1 MTKHAYVFFGRLNP
15 PQIGHGKL
23 LEQIKSIPEDNR
35 FIFLSHT
42 QDSTK
47 NPLSWDIKVDAVER
61 GFGVKVR
68 RDQNVKNPF
77 QAIEAA
83 QKEGFDEITLLIGAD
98 RVETFKKMMQS
109 FTRQYPDVVVHVK
122 PNGEERFTDE
132 SGREYSAT
140 RMREDVKTNNIEDF
154 LKIAPPGLSKT
165 EKLELMQNVKNGLGE
180 QNNMTGAIIS
190 EGGNMFAGITSRI
203 RQEDVE
209 ATIDDLDSRL
219 FRPLGL
225 KRGVDWKPVGST
237 GKKATGETSGDLDIA
252 ISSEKAFEVL
262 KAKDINDA
270 LKKMELLI
278 SKTITPTVKSSN
290 GFKEVSF
297 AFPVTSDID
306 GDKKV
311 QVDIMWGNLDW
322 AEFAYHSPSSEM
334 KSKYKGEIF
343 ALLRSTI
350 ISYLNPPTII
360 EGTVENPITY
370 KKIVFTQASGLDEVT
385 YTFKSPTDENK
396 IIKTKR
402 IVNRKQISNDPGYVK
417 GILLRRSYT
426 QADAPIFNSF
436 ETLWNYVKTNYPAGD
451 VSKLREQL
459 KDAYASTGT
468 MSTPSELNEAYKS
481 ENILTEQYLKFNKKL
496 VMEAIVSGKKFG
508 ISHIE
513 DLALVGE
520 SEAAIE
526 ALVSLADVGQD
537 TVTTKYDGSVALH
550 FGYDPADPKKFFVG
564 TKAIYSKGEPKI
576 IYKPSD
582 ADKWYG
588 DKPGLVDVLKT
599 ALIVM
604 PQITPSGKAFVGD
617 LMYLKGNGSL
627 TEVEGTWRF
636 KPNVIEYKVPVNSDE
651 GKKIAESEIGIAIH
665 TELRGETVGTTT
677 GSPIAANTLKSTS
690 DVWVA
695 PLKIAKQKIP
705 PALIAAVNTAKTYY
719 EANKTTI
726 DSFPVEFPALARSVA
741 IWVAGLPKT
750 GNMHLTADRFKADK
764 PKTAVENPKMLDT
777 VFELM
782 NKIAATKQQMIAA
795 LSAGV
800 PIGAGAIGHEGFV
813 IPSGEANLIKI
824 VDRMAFTLANQTK

>member
-1 MTKHAYVFFGRLNP
+1 MSNHAYVFFGRLNP

-23 LEQIKSIPEDNR
+23 LEQLNVVPENNR
-35 FIFLSHT
+35 FIFLSQT
-42 QDSTK
+42 QDNIK
-47 NPLSWDIKVDAVER
+47 NPLSWAEKVKAVER
-61 GFGVKVR
+61 GFGIKVN
-68 RDQNVKNPF
+68 RDLSVKNPF
-77 QAIEAA
+77 QALEAA
-83 QKEGFDEITLLIGAD
+83 QKAGFKEITLLIGAD
-98 RVETFKKMMQS
+98 RVETFTKMLQS
-109 FTRQYPDVVVHVK
+109 FSRQYPDVIVHIK

-140 RMREDVKTNNIEDF
+140 RMRKDVETNNVEDF
-154 LKIAPPGLSKT
+154 IKIAPPGLSLK
-165 EKLELMQNVKNGLGE
+165 EKLELMKKVKSGLGE
-180 QNNMTGAIIS
+180 QNNMTGSIIS
-190 EGGNMFAGITSRI
+190 EGGNMFPGVTSRI

-237 GKKATGETSGDLDIA
+237 GKKAAGETSGDLDIA

-270 LKKMELLI
+270 LKKMEQLV
-278 SKTITPTVKSSN
+278 SKTITSNVKSSA

-334 KSKYKGEIF
+334 KSKYKGEVF
-343 ALLRSTI
+343 ALLRATI

-360 EGTVENPITY
+360 EGNAENPITY

-385 YTFKSPTDENK
+385 YTFRSQTDENK
-396 IIKTKR
+396 ILKTKR
-402 IVNRKQISNDPGYVK
+402 IVSRKQISNDPAYVK
-417 GILLRRSYT
+417 SMILRRGYT

-451 VSKLREQL
+451 VSKLQDTL
-459 KDAYASTGT
+459 KKAYAETGT

-481 ENILTEQYLKFNKKL
+481 GNILTEQYLKFNKKL
-496 VMEAIVSGKKFG
+496 ILEAIVNGKKFG

-520 SEAAIE
+520 SEAAID
-526 ALVSLADVGQD
+526 ALVSLSDIGQE

-550 FGYDPADPKKFFVG
+550 FGYDPANPKKFFVG

-588 DKPGLVDVLKT
+588 DKPGLVNVLKT
-599 ALIVM
+599 ALIIL
-604 PQITPSGKAFVGD
+604 PQITPAGRAFVGD
-617 LMYLKGNGSL
+617 LMYLKGNDSL
-627 TEVEGTWRF
+627 TEKDGSWYF
-636 KPNVIEYKVPVNSDE
+636 KPNIIEYKVPIDSEE
-651 GKKIAESEIGIAIH
+651 GRKIAESEMGIAIH
-665 TELRGETVGTTT
+665 TELRGETVGSTT
-677 GSPIAANTLKSTS
+677 GTPISANVLKSTA
-690 DVWVA
+690 DVWIA
-695 PLKIAKQKIP
+695 PLKISKQKIP
-705 PALIAAVNTAKTYY
+705 DTLKTAIASAKSYY
-719 EANKTTI
+719 ESNKQVI
-726 DSFPVEFPALARSVA
+726 DSFPIEYPALARSVA
-741 IWVAGLPKT
+741 TWVAGLPKT
-750 GNMHLTADRFKADK
+750 GNMNLTAERFKADK
-764 PKTAVENPKMLDT
+764 PKTSVENPKALDT
-777 VFELM
+777 VFSLM
-782 NKIAATKQQMIAA
+782 NKIALTKKEMIAA

-800 PIGAGAIGHEGFV
+800 PIGAGALGHEGFV
-813 IPSGEANLIKI
+813 IPSGESNLIKI